1 MADRMTAELKLVATE
16 EALDKW
22 AFRSWPQVNMLR
34 LEDAERLREAF
45 DARLS
50 VLRMSA
56 PTSQPPEALKHMGPG
71 EPADAHPEVLAIPKA
86 LRHRTREHLRFLA
99 KQPCLVCGRQPSD
112 PHHLRFAQPRG
123 LGQRVSDEFTVPLCR
138 VHHRELHRRGDER
151 GWWRQYG
158 IEPVGVAAALWK
170 KTHEIP
176 ASGAAE
182 LEATLNG
189 APFGA
194 DDGGAARS
202 K

>member
-1 MADRMTAELKLVATE
+1 
-16 EALDKW
+16 
-22 AFRSWPQVNMLR
+22 
-34 LEDAERLREAF
+34 
-45 DARLS
+45 
-50 VLRMSA
+50 
-56 PTSQPPEALKHMGPG
+56 
-71 EPADAHPEVLAIPKA
+71 
-86 LRHRTREHLRFLA
+86 
-99 KQPCLVCGRQPSD
+99 
-112 PHHLRFAQPRG
+112 
-123 LGQRVSDEFTVPLCR
+123 

-170 KTHEIP
+170 KTHETS

-194 DDGGAARS
+194 DDAGVPHS